1 MELFQIKIELLSESI
16 FGCGENSKF
25 IDNEILKDEL
35 GLPYLK
41 GKTFKG
47 NLREEMKCLSAF
59 LDSVGSEEYTKI
71 FENLMGVEFGNDFET
86 LKFSDCTISPNLRA
100 IIKEAISNKELNS
113 EEVLESLTEVR
124 SFTRLKNGVA
134 IDGSLRSSRV
144 IKRGLILYCNLESIK
159 ELNKKELGILASSL
173 RGLQSIGMMRSR
185 GKGEVKCSLYKDGK
199 DITEKSILAF
209 RKEII

>member
-16 FGCGENSKF
+16 FGCGENSRF

-47 NLREEMKCLSAF
+47 NLREEMKSLAKF
-59 LDSVGSEEYTKI
+59 LDGGVGEYTKI
-71 FENLMGVEFGNDFET
+71 FEKLMGVEFDFNFET
-86 LKFSDCTISPNLRA
+86 LKFSDCTISPNLRE
-100 IIKEAISNKELNS
+100 IIKEGISSRELNS

-124 SFTRLKNGVA
+124 SLTRIENGVA
-134 IDGSLRSSRV
+134 KEGALRSSRV
-144 IKRGLILYCNLESIK
+144 IKKGLILYCNLESIK
-159 ELNKKELGILASSL
+159 KLNKRELGILACSL
-173 RGLQSIGMMRSR
+173 RALQSIGMMRSR

-199 DITEKSILAF
+199 DITEKSILSF